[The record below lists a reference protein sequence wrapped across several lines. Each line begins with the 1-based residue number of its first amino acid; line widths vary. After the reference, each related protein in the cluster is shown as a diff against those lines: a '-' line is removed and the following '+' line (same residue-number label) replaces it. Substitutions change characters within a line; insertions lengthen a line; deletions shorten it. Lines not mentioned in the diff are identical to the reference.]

1 VNVTTVTD
9 WTAGLM
15 TGLTA
20 GLAHFFGAIPNI
32 LGALILLIIGWI
44 VAGIVG
50 GLVTRLCRG
59 IHVDT
64 VADRVGVNGFL
75 QQSGTKLR
83 ASNILGEIIM
93 WVIRLVFIEMA
104 AEQLG
109 MPQISLIINQILNQI
124 LGFIPNIIVA
134 VVILGV
140 GAFLGQL
147 LGGIVRGAAS
157 EAKIGNGGLLSKLTF
172 GAVIAFAII
181 AALNE
186 LNVAPVVVD
195 TLYIGLVAA
204 LALAL
209 GLAFGLGG
217 RRYCRAPNG
226 AMGRPARGDRQ
237 QGPGVA
243 ADIARNRIGAFR
255 DRARI
260 ADGAYNTRDLA
271 VGSLGG
277 ASCASLRSRHHRLR
291 AQLAVRSARQIRP
304 SRCELAELSLDV
316 LLRFR
321 LLGVA
326 EYLVGVAELH

>member
-1 VNVTTVTD
+1 MNVNTVTD
-9 WTAGLM
+9 WTAGLI

-20 GLAHFFGAIPNI
+20 GMARLFGAIPNI

-44 VAGIVG
+44 IAGVVASLI
-50 GLVTRLCRG
+50 TKLCRA

-75 QQSGTKLR
+75 HQSGTKLR
-83 ASNILGEIIM
+83 ASNVIGEIVK

-109 MPQISLIINQILNQI
+109 MPQISLIINQM

-134 VVILGV
+134 IVILGI

-157 EAKIGNGGLLSKLTF
+157 ESRIGNAELLAKLTG
-172 GAVIAFAII
+172 GAVMAFAII

-186 LNVAPVVVD
+186 LNVAPVVVN

-217 RRYCRAPNG
+217 RDTAARLTEQWTGHLETAAKKVQASQPTSG
-226 AMGRPARGDRQ
+226 A
-237 QGPGVA
+237 A
-243 ADIARNRIGAFR
+243 AQALTETGAQT
-255 DRARI
+255 
-260 ADGAYNTRDLA
+260 GT
-271 VGSLGG
+271 
-277 ASCASLRSRHHRLR
+277 
-291 AQLAVRSARQIRP
+291 IRT
-304 SRCELAELSLDV
+304 SSQTI
-316 LLRFR
+316 
-321 LLGVA
+321 
-326 EYLVGVAELH
+326 

>member
-1 VNVTTVTD
+1 MNVSTVTD
-9 WTAGLM
+9 WTTGLI

-20 GLAHFFGAIPNI
+20 GLARFFGAIPNI

-44 VAGIVG
+44 IAGIVG
-50 GLVTRLCRG
+50 GLVTKLCRG

-83 ASNILGEIIM
+83 ASNILGEVVK

-109 MPQISLIINQILNQI
+109 MPQISVIINQI

-134 VVILGV
+134 MVILAV

-157 EAKIGNGGLLSKLTF
+157 EAKIGNADLLSKLTL
-172 GAVIAFAII
+172 GAVMAFAII

-186 LNVAPVVVD
+186 VNVAPVVVN

-204 LALAL
+204 IALAL

-217 RRYCRAPNG
+217 RETAGRLTEQWAEQLQTTAKKVQATQAAPSVSG
-226 AMGRPARGDRQ
+226 SGRP
-237 QGPGVA
+237 PGTA
-243 ADIARNRIGAFR
+243 QSPSIRTT
-255 DRARI
+255 RA
-260 ADGAYNTRDLA
+260 T
-271 VGSLGG
+271 
-277 ASCASLRSRHHRLR
+277 
-291 AQLAVRSARQIRP
+291 
-304 SRCELAELSLDV
+304 
-316 LLRFR
+316 
-321 LLGVA
+321 
-326 EYLVGVAELH
+326 